1 MNVFEWFD
9 KYSINNPTMSNYPVD
24 RDAIHRAMITT
35 YWEDKYSNLVKYTD
49 MDDKYLRN
57 AYLLAR
63 RTSNRAKHIPYLAQ
77 ELTNRGFRQS
87 EPELFI

>member
-1 MNVFEWFD
+1 MNVSEWIDQYF
-9 KYSINNPTMSNYPVD
+9 INKISTGYTDVD
-24 RDAIHRAMITT
+24 TVMDEMITT

-57 AYLLAR
+57 AYLLAH

-77 ELTNRGFRQS
+77 ELTNRGFRES

>member
-1 MNVFEWFD
+1 MNVSEWVD
-9 KYSINNPTMSNYPVD
+9 IYLINKVCTGYTDP
-24 RDAIHRAMITT
+24 DAIIGEMITT

-77 ELTNRGFRQS
+77 ELTNRGFRES